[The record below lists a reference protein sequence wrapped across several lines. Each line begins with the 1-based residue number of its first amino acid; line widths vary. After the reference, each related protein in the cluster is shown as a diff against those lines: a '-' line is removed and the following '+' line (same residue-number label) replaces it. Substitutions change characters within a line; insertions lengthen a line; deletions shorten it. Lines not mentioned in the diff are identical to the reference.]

1 MDKISEVSV
10 ADSRS
15 LKLVNCQMMPI
26 RIVLVFAL
34 SFIFISEKSFS
45 QTPRADSL
53 LTVIN
58 SSADDSLKVRAYLDL
73 GQEFLSSDISQA
85 IHYLDDAIL
94 IALKIDY
101 KKGLADAYNLQ
112 GRALANQGNFQDAIF
127 INRQSLTEYQ
137 NLNDKAGEA
146 NILSNLGSIYYRM
159 GNSSKALEYHFQSLK
174 ISQEIDNKLRIGT
187 SYNNIGTV
195 YQKSESTL
203 DDALDSYKKALDVF
217 EQIDYE
223 AGISTVAMNIGEIYF
238 LEFKYDSA
246 IQYHQVALEICDGT
260 IDAPFPLTQLG
271 EIYGILGEFETA
283 NNYHRRAL
291 GISEKLDAK
300 FDLTQ
305 SLIGFAKTQKR
316 QGDSQQ
322 AIRTLERA
330 RVLALEI
337 DAKNELKDAYEG
349 LSELFALAG
358 DYRTAYENEINAKA
372 VKEEIAK
379 SSTDEMIRQ
388 LQFEFEL
395 SQKEAEIELLQK
407 DTELKN
413 AAVSNQRIVIFA
425 AFGGLVMFL
434 FISISLFRNN
444 LSKKKANHLLQV
456 QKEEIHAQREKVEL
470 ALDQLKSTQ
479 AQLIHSEK
487 MASLGELTAGIA
499 HEIKNPLNFV
509 NNFSEV
515 SYDMILE
522 IQELR
527 SRQQALDQSSGN
539 SRTED
544 DKLEDELLRDIRINL
559 EKVTHH
565 GQRADAIVQG
575 MLEHSKIRHGQK
587 EATDLNNLAKEYLN
601 LTYQSFK
608 AKNKDTEIKLITD
621 FDPKLPKIEIVRQD
635 FGRVFLN
642 IINNA
647 FYVLN
652 KKPLKNLEN
661 KEDYIPTL
669 TLSTSYYSK
678 PQGGKSVR
686 ISISDNGPGIPDKIK
701 DKIFQPFF
709 TTKPTGEGTGL
720 GLSLS
725 YDIIKANGGE
735 IKVISEVGKGTTFVI
750 ELPAQGDLS

>member
-1 MDKISEVSV
+1 MDKISGIRVK
-10 ADSRS
+10 DHGS
-15 LKLVNCQMMPI
+15 LKLFTCQMMLI
-26 RIVLVFAL
+26 RSIPFLFSLVF
-34 SFIFISEKSFS
+34 FISVKSQS
-45 QTPRADSL
+45 QTPKADSL
-53 LTVIN
+53 LWVIK
-58 SSADDSLKVRAYLDL
+58 STDDDSLKVRAYIDL
-73 GQEFLSSDISQA
+73 GQEFINSDINQS

-94 IALKIDY
+94 IALKINY
-101 KKGLADAYNLQ
+101 KKGLADAYNYQ

-137 NLNDKAGEA
+137 DLKDKTGEA
-146 NILSNLGSIYYRM
+146 NILNNLGSIYYRM

-174 ISQEIDNKLRIGT
+174 IAEEIDNKLRIGT

-195 YQKSESTL
+195 YQQSESTL
-203 DDALDSYKKALDVF
+203 DDALNSYKKALEVF
-217 EQIDYE
+217 EEIDYE
-223 AGISTVAMNIGEIYF
+223 DGISTVAMNLGEIYYYE
-238 LEFKYDSA
+238 LKYDSA
-246 IQYHQVALEICDGT
+246 LRYHQIALEICDGT
-260 IDAPFPLTQLG
+260 IDAPFPLTQMG
-271 EIYGILGEFETA
+271 EIYGAMGQFETA
-283 NNYHRRAL
+283 NDYHRRAL
-291 GISEKLDAK
+291 NISENLETK

-305 SLIGFAKTQKR
+305 SLIGYAKTQKR
-316 QGDSQQ
+316 QGDAQQ

-330 RVLALEI
+330 RVLAEEI
-337 DAKNELKDAYEG
+337 EAKSELKDAYEG
-349 LSELFALAG
+349 LSELFALLG
-358 DYRTAYENEINAKA
+358 DYKTAYENEINAKS

-434 FISISLFRNN
+434 FISISLFKNN
-444 LSKKKANHLLQV
+444 LNKKKANRLLQS

-527 SRQQALDQSSGN
+527 SNNKSLNQGPGTAKTEEDQ
-539 SRTED
+539 
-544 DKLEDELLRDIRINL
+544 LEDELLRDIRINL

-575 MLEHSKIRHGQK
+575 MLEHSKIRHGEK
-587 EATDLNNLAKEYLN
+587 EPTNLNALAKEFLN

-608 AKNKDTEIKLITD
+608 AKNKDAEIKLITN
-621 FDPKLPKIEIVRQD
+621 FDPELPKIEIIRQD
-635 FGRVFLN
+635 FGRVLLN
-642 IINNA
+642 IFNNA

-652 KKPLKNLEN
+652 KKISKDGDLPSGEP
-661 KEDYIPTL
+661 PTL
-669 TLSTSYYSK
+669 TLSTSIHTN
-678 PQGGKSVR
+678 PQGVKSAI

-725 YDIIKANGGE
+725 YDIVKANGGE
-735 IKVISEVGKGTTFVI
+735 ISLISKVGKGTTFLI
-750 ELPAQGDLS
+750 ELPALEG

>member
-1 MDKISEVSV
+1 MLIRSILVLFLPMFFTSV
-10 ADSRS
+10 
-15 LKLVNCQMMPI
+15 KC
-26 RIVLVFAL
+26 L
-34 SFIFISEKSFS
+34 SQNPK
-45 QTPRADSL
+45 ADSL
-53 LTVIN
+53 LWVIK
-58 SSADDSLKVRAYLDL
+58 SSEDDSLKVRAYIDL
-73 GQEFLSSDISQA
+73 GQEFLSSDINQS

-101 KKGLADAYNLQ
+101 KKGLADAYYLQ

-127 INRQSLTEYQ
+127 TNRQSLMEYQ
-137 NLNDKAGEA
+137 DLNDKAGEA
-146 NILSNLGSIYYRM
+146 NILSNLGSIYSRM
-159 GNSSKALEYHFQSLK
+159 GNSTKALEFQFQSLK
-174 ISQEIDNKLRIGT
+174 IAEEIGDKRRIGT
-187 SYNNIGTV
+187 CYNNIGTI
-195 YQKSESTL
+195 YQEAESTL
-203 DDALDSYKKALDVF
+203 DDALDSFKKALEVF

-223 AGISTVAMNIGEIYF
+223 DGISTVAMNIGESYF
-238 LEFKYDSA
+238 LEHKYDSA
-246 IQYHQVALEICDGT
+246 LQYHQLALDICDGT
-260 IDAPFPLTQLG
+260 IDAAFPLTQMG
-271 EIYGILGEFETA
+271 EIYGILGEFATA

-291 GISEKLDAK
+291 AISDKLDAK
-300 FDLTQ
+300 FDLAQ
-305 SLIGFAKTQKR
+305 SLIGYAKTQKR
-316 QGDSQQ
+316 QGDLQQ

-330 RVLALEI
+330 RLLAEEI
-337 DAKNELKDAYEG
+337 DAKSELKDAYEG
-349 LSELFALAG
+349 LSELFALTG
-358 DYRTAYENEINAKA
+358 DYRTAYENEINAKS

-388 LQFEFEL
+388 LQFEL

-425 AFGGLVMFL
+425 AFGGLFMFL

-444 LSKKKANHLLQV
+444 LSKKKANRLLQS

-470 ALDQLKSTQ
+470 ALDQLKSAQ

-515 SYDMILE
+515 SYDIILE

-527 SRQQALDQSSGN
+527 SKQNALDESPGSEK
-539 SRTED
+539 TED

-565 GQRADAIVQG
+565 GQRADAIVQA
-575 MLEHSKIRHGQK
+575 MLEHSKFKSG
-587 EATDLNNLAKEYLN
+587 ELEPTDLNALAKEYLN
-601 LTYQSFK
+601 LAYQSFK
-608 AKNKDTEIKLITD
+608 VKNKDADIKLITD
-621 FDPKLPKIEIVRQD
+621 FDPDLPKIEIVRQD
-635 FGRVFLN
+635 FGRVLLN

-652 KKPLKNLEN
+652 KKLSKDAELKEGDL
-661 KEDYIPTL
+661 PTL
-669 TLSTSYYSK
+669 TLTTSIYSR
-678 PQGGKSVR
+678 PQGGTGAV

-725 YDIIKANGGE
+725 YDIVKASGGE
-735 IKVISEVGKGTTFVI
+735 IQVTSEVGKGTTFLI
-750 ELPAQGDLS
+750 EVPAHKGIAEA